1 MDAQEANSQKDAKK
15 GANET
20 AFIILA
26 CIFSGS
32 MAISACIGSKLVNVF
47 GLTAS
52 ATVLAYSITFL
63 MTDVISE
70 IWGKRRANIIVV
82 AGFLTIVIGY
92 LLIKLAI
99 VWPAASFWKDQA
111 AFERLFGVSLR
122 IIVGGLLAYLASQF
136 HDVWAFHFWKKK
148 TKGKHLW
155 LRNNLSTL
163 VSQFID
169 TTIFATVAF
178 YGITPLFPLI
188 LGHYTVK
195 VVIAVLDTPFAYLL
209 VWLLR
214 RNSPTSQTDDT

>member
-99 VWPAASFWKDQA
+99 VWPAASFWEDQA

-214 RNSPTSQTDDT
+214 RNSPT